1 MCGIAGYITRK
12 KYSNYSY
19 KETKTKLRKLMFR
32 RGPNQQ
38 GSLNYNTN
46 NFSINLFSSRLSI
59 IDLDKRA
66 DQPFK
71 SEDNVLIFNG
81 EIYNFLEIKEFL
93 KTKKIKFIT
102 NSDTEV
108 LLKAY
113 QFWGE
118 KCVDHFDGMWAFCI
132 FNKRKKLY
140 IYFKR

>member
-1 MCGIAGYITRK
+1 
-12 KYSNYSY
+12 
-19 KETKTKLRKLMFR
+19 MFR

-71 SEDNVLIFNG
+71 SEDSVLIFNG
-81 EIYNFLEIKEFL
+81 EIYNFRELRRDLETSGYTFRG
-93 KTKKIKFIT
+93 

-108 LLKAY
+108 LLNLY
-113 QFWGE
+113 LR
-118 KCVDHFDGMWAFCI
+118 DGSSMLSKLNGVFAFAI
-132 FNKRKKLY
+132 WDPRKKSVLLARDALGVKPLY
-140 IYFKR
+140 YSKTDKGIVVSQNIFSFSE